1 MGFLFLLPAN
11 NWFITTKR
19 PTVVCPRKEITKT
32 NNRNMH
38 ETICCGCDVYKLAK
52 ITTILELITGNW
64 ILLAVE
70 FYGIL
75 KKKYIPVI
83 IVLILRVI
91 CVILGIL
98 LAISCLALSEVLV
111 DWVDG
116 YFQKNYQFS
125 FYELRAEM
133 EKLAKDLGE
142 SDTKI
147 LLEI

>member
-1 MGFLFLLPAN
+1 
-11 NWFITTKR
+11 
-19 PTVVCPRKEITKT
+19 
-32 NNRNMH
+32 MH

-98 LAISCLALSEVLV
+98 LGIVCLALSEVLV

-125 FYELRAEM
+125 FYEFEGR
-133 EKLAKDLGE
+133 DGE
-142 SDTKI
+142 TSQRFR
-147 LLEI
+147 

>member
-1 MGFLFLLPAN
+1 MQ
-11 NWFITTKR
+11 
-19 PTVVCPRKEITKT
+19 
-32 NNRNMH
+32 

-91 CVILGIL
+91 CAILGIL
-98 LAISCLALSEVLV
+98 LGILCLALAEVLV

-116 YFQKNYQFS
+116 YFLKNYEFS
-125 FYELRAEM
+125 FYQFEGSR
-133 EKLAKDLGE
+133 DGPT
-142 SDTKI
+142 SQRFR
-147 LLEI
+147 

>member
-1 MGFLFLLPAN
+1 
-11 NWFITTKR
+11 
-19 PTVVCPRKEITKT
+19 
-32 NNRNMH
+32 MH

-75 KKKYIPVI
+75 KKKYTPVI

-98 LAISCLALSEVLV
+98 LGILFLAISEVLV
-111 DWVDG
+111 DLVDG
-116 YFQKNYQFS
+116 IFKKNYGFS
-125 FYELRAEM
+125 FYEFDGGR
-133 EKLAKDLGE
+133 DGE
-142 SDTKI
+142 TSQRFR
-147 LLEI
+147 